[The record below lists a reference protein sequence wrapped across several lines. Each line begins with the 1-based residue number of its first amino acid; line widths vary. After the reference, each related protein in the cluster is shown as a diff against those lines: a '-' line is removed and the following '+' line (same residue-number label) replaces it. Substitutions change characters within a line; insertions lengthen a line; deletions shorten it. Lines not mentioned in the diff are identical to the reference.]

1 MRHKASKISQLRTWG
16 FMLTLIGM
24 GLMVLG
30 TASVLIWG
38 SGGKLVLFLFFV
50 LGMIVM
56 LGSMAIYFWAGMLS
70 TGSTVITCPSC
81 GKQTK
86 MIGTTDRCMFCKTAI
101 TLDPEQATE

>member
-16 FMLTLIGM
+16 FLLTLAGM
-24 GLMVLG
+24 ALMVLG
-30 TASVLIWG
+30 TAAVLLWG
-38 SGGKLVLFLFFV
+38 SAGKLILFIFFL
-50 LGMIVM
+50 LGMITM

-70 TGSTVITCPSC
+70 TGSNVIECPSC